1 VQKGPAITLERS
13 RTLTPSSGRTSTGG
27 SSSSK
32 NNAVQTY
39 SGMGFAE
46 DNDMEC
52 FFRDV
57 RLFKTSPA
65 LKTLFKYSF

>member
-1 VQKGPAITLERS
+1 
-13 RTLTPSSGRTSTGG
+13 
-27 SSSSK
+27 
-32 NNAVQTY
+32 
-39 SGMGFAE
+39 MGFAE